1 MFHQSVSTMKRI
13 MFLSA
18 VAFTAL
24 LFSSFSMHLFRADEV
39 RELAPFDGVG
49 IAISADVYYTTGN
62 THEIR
67 IEGDE
72 DDIRD
77 LVTEVKNGFLQ
88 VKYDNWR
95 TRHSKLTLYITSGA
109 LEQIKISGSAD
120 FMVDQTLNSDEL
132 DLGLSGSGS
141 IQLKKLQ
148 SDEVGVQI
156 SGSGRAEIEE
166 GTADEMDVRISGS
179 GKLMA
184 EGFEVSECDV
194 AISGSGNVWIGVSEE
209 LDAKLSGSG
218 KVYYRGNPR
227 INSITSGSGKI
238 ESL

>member
-1 MFHQSVSTMKRI
+1 MKRI
-13 MFLSA
+13 MLLSA
-18 VAFTAL
+18 VAITAF
-24 LFSSFSMHLFRADEV
+24 LFSSFTITLFRADEV
-39 RELAPFDGVG
+39 RDLAPFDGIG
-49 IAISADVYYTTGN
+49 IAISADVYYTPGN
-62 THEIR
+62 DHEIR

-77 LVTEVKNGFLQ
+77 LVTEVRDGFLQ

-95 TRHSKLTLYITSGA
+95 ARHSKLTLYITSRE
-109 LEQIKISGSAD
+109 LESIKISGSAD
-120 FMVDQTLNSDEL
+120 FMVDQTLNSDEM

-141 IQLKKLQ
+141 ILLKKLQ
-148 SDEVGVQI
+148 SDEVDVQI
-156 SGSGRAEIEE
+156 SGSGKAQIED
-166 GTADEMDVRISGS
+166 GTADEMDVKISGS

-184 EGFEVSECDV
+184 EGFGVSECDV

-227 INSITSGSGKI
+227 INSVTSGSGKI